1 VIKFKAGTP
10 GHHVLGIGLTHKNLE
25 LLKEG
30 KPILIDGHE
39 MGLGDVCKVIV
50 FAGET
55 EEALQKELNDR
66 GMIGPETQVKP
77 MKPLPRE
84 IVN

>member
-1 VIKFKAGTP
+1 MIKFKAGKP
-10 GHHVLGIGLTHKNLE
+10 GHLVLGIGLTHKNLE
-25 LLKEG
+25 LLKDG

-55 EEALQKELNDR
+55 EEALHNELKER
-66 GMIGPETQVKP
+66 GMIGPETKVNN
-77 MKPLPRE
+77 MPRE
-84 IVN
+84 MVN